1 MSGLYTEARLTI
13 VATALLG
20 AQTLLWLVIAGYS
33 LWSHFGSAAGISLVL
48 AVGNA
53 VSLRAFWV
61 LHE

>member
-13 VATALLG
+13 VATALG
-20 AQTLLWLVIAGYS
+20 AQTLLWLGIAGYS
-33 LWSHFGSAAGISLVL
+33 LWSHVGSAAGISLVL
-48 AVGNA
+48 AAGNA